1 MESII
6 EKIDCLLENIAVLV
20 IMTKDG
26 REYRCTKEKDV
37 VELSGYFF
45 EDEIDSVIKK
55 IRHKRKFKKISNYLK
70 KQQEYMLP
78 RTPRG

>member
-6 EKIDCLLENIAVLV
+6 EKIDCLFDDKPVLV

-26 REYRCTKEKDV
+26 QEYRCTKEKDIM
-37 VELSGYFF
+37 ELKGYFF
-45 EDEIDSVIKK
+45 KDEIDSVIKK
-55 IRHKRKFKKISNYLK
+55 IKHKRRFKKILNYLK

-78 RTPRG
+78 RT